1 MNIGDCRQMVVQ
13 WPQIRQVLSHN
24 LGISM
29 SYPRKLQKH
38 MTALNKM
45 SSLYLLEQLIPK
57 QQVVEG
63 KCQRKLNMK
72 TNITAVFKTLPEHT
86 KDL

>member
-1 MNIGDCRQMVVQ
+1 
-13 WPQIRQVLSHN
+13 
-24 LGISM
+24 
-29 SYPRKLQKH
+29 